1 MVISQKY
8 FFNIQPINYKL
19 LSMNNMDEIMFHD
32 MHDYKHA
39 QSLDFKDFKWI
50 KVRLAVSSQSDS
62 SAQGRLS
69 VVGEKVFF

>member
-1 MVISQKY
+1 
-8 FFNIQPINYKL
+8 
-19 LSMNNMDEIMFHD
+19 MNNMDEIMFHD

-69 VVGEKVFF
+69 VVGEKGFF

>member
-8 FFNIQPINYKL
+8 FFNLQQPINYKL

-32 MHDYKHA
+32 MHNYKHA
-39 QSLDFKDFKWI
+39 QCLDFKDFKWI

-62 SAQGRLS
+62 RLS
-69 VVGEKVFF
+69 VVVE